1 MYFILNDLHKINP
14 IYQFSLKAFSVVF
27 NVAIERA
34 EMADDVKIRVVNLT
48 ECITYNVFMYTTRG
62 LFECDKL
69 IFTAQMAFQILIM
82 KKEVNP
88 VELDF
93 LLRFP
98 AAPNSTSPVDFIANV
113 GWGAIKTLSSMDEF
127 RNLDRD
133 IENNSKRWRK
143 FIEGESPEKDKFP
156 QVRPDQISGQNLKIS
171 GTIETN
177 MFGVV

>member
-1 MYFILNDLHKINP
+1 MSLNACKGLITNFQSQSHLYLFVEYFVKLGIFQNFYWHIFFLSRASVLYFILNDLHKINP

-34 EMADDVKIRVVNLT
+34 EMADDVKTRVGFLT

-93 LLRFP
+93 LLRFM
-98 AAPNSTSPVDFIANV
+98 SYFSLFIIIL
-113 GWGAIKTLSSMDEF
+113 WD
-127 RNLDRD
+127 
-133 IENNSKRWRK
+133 
-143 FIEGESPEKDKFP
+143 
-156 QVRPDQISGQNLKIS
+156 ISGFFS
-171 GTIETN
+171 GPVN
-177 MFGVV
+177 V

>member
-1 MYFILNDLHKINP
+1 MQGLDYKLSEPEPSLPICRIFCQIRDFSELLLTYFFLLSRASVLYFILNDLHKINP

-34 EMADDVKIRVVNLT
+34 EMADDVKTRVGFLT

-93 LLRFP
+93 LLRFISYFSLFIP
-98 AAPNSTSPVDFIANV
+98 ILWDINGFFSGPV
-113 GWGAIKTLSSMDEF
+113 
-127 RNLDRD
+127 
-133 IENNSKRWRK
+133 
-143 FIEGESPEKDKFP
+143 
-156 QVRPDQISGQNLKIS
+156 
-171 GTIETN
+171 
-177 MFGVV
+177 

>member
-34 EMADDVKIRVVNLT
+34 EMADDVKTRVGFLT

-93 LLRFP
+93 LLRF
-98 AAPNSTSPVDFIANV
+98 I
-113 GWGAIKTLSSMDEF
+113 
-127 RNLDRD
+127 
-133 IENNSKRWRK
+133 
-143 FIEGESPEKDKFP
+143 
-156 QVRPDQISGQNLKIS
+156 
-171 GTIETN
+171 
-177 MFGVV
+177 

>member
-34 EMADDVKIRVVNLT
+34 EMADDVKTRVGFLT

-93 LLRFP
+93 LLRFI
-98 AAPNSTSPVDFIANV
+98 SYQFYKI
-113 GWGAIKTLSSMDEF
+113 SMDFFQGLFMF
-127 RNLDRD
+127 RV
-133 IENNSKRWRK
+133 SS
-143 FIEGESPEKDKFP
+143 FIKAKSFSE
-156 QVRPDQISGQNLKIS
+156 VISFVIIFTYS
-171 GTIETN
+171 
-177 MFGVV
+177 

>member
-1 MYFILNDLHKINP
+1 MQGLDYKLSEPEPPLPICRIFCQIRDFSELLLTYIFFLSRASVLYFILNDLHKINP

-34 EMADDVKIRVVNLT
+34 EMADDVKTRVGFLT

-93 LLRFP
+93 LLRFM
-98 AAPNSTSPVDFIANV
+98 SHFSLFIP
-113 GWGAIKTLSSMDEF
+113 IL
-127 RNLDRD
+127 
-133 IENNSKRWRK
+133 
-143 FIEGESPEKDKFP
+143 
-156 QVRPDQISGQNLKIS
+156 
-171 GTIETN
+171 
-177 MFGVV
+177 

>member
-1 MYFILNDLHKINP
+1 LVENLEHTKKTASEIEIKVAEAKKTSFEIDKAREFYRPAAARASVLYFILNDLHKINP

-34 EMADDVKIRVVNLT
+34 EMADDVKTRVGFLT

-93 LLRFP
+93 LLRFI
-98 AAPNSTSPVDFIANV
+98 SYFSLFIP
-113 GWGAIKTLSSMDEF
+113 IL
-127 RNLDRD
+127 
-133 IENNSKRWRK
+133 
-143 FIEGESPEKDKFP
+143 
-156 QVRPDQISGQNLKIS
+156 
-171 GTIETN
+171 
-177 MFGVV
+177 

>member
-34 EMADDVKIRVVNLT
+34 EMADDVKIRVINLT

-93 LLRFP
+93 LLRFI
-98 AAPNSTSPVDFIANV
+98 SYFSLFIP
-113 GWGAIKTLSSMDEF
+113 IL
-127 RNLDRD
+127 
-133 IENNSKRWRK
+133 
-143 FIEGESPEKDKFP
+143 
-156 QVRPDQISGQNLKIS
+156 
-171 GTIETN
+171 
-177 MFGVV
+177 